1 MKRIK
6 LVLVLLV
13 TISAMLSVSCTTN
26 IEPIDPAVLN
36 PNIDPNALGKGAFKV
51 DFGDKTFTTTET
63 SAVISATSITIGAVK
78 SSTGENFSIVLNGIT
93 PGEYSTTDKVAV
105 LYKEKVADVF
115 GYLSQNTLGSTATV
129 NVTSIDN
136 ATKRI
141 KGTFK
146 FIGNWNDPANTTPP
160 AAIQFTNGTF
170 DLPFTTDVPN
180 PVSSFFKVDFNGQT
194 FNATTTVAII
204 TEGTIIING
213 VKDSNGENFALILN
227 GSTTGVYNTADD
239 LFTYSTSSTAE
250 YGYSNFSDLPS
261 ENSGLVTITSID
273 QVNKTI
279 SGTFNFK
286 GFWSDFLNTNPPAPI
301 EFTNGSFT
309 VPYTGSFPS
318 TTDTFFAKVDG
329 LEFVESFIATGFASV
344 GTNDVISVNANNIA
358 DDRISIS
365 INDTFTVGN
374 AYSAVNEAQCS
385 LKEDGV
391 VSYANLGT
399 VTIVSKT
406 ATRISGT
413 FSFTTIS
420 GKTITEGAFDVEY

>member
-13 TISAMLSVSCTTN
+13 IISAMLSVSCTTN

-36 PNIDPNALGKGAFKV
+36 PNIDPNGLGAFKV

-63 SAVISATSITIGAVK
+63 KAVINATSITIGAVK

-93 PGEYSTTDKVAV
+93 SGEYSTTDKVTL
-105 LYKEKVADVF
+105 LYKEKVADIF

-129 NVTSIDN
+129 SVTSIDN

-146 FIGNWNDPANTTPP
+146 FIGNWNDPADTTPP
-160 AAIQFTNGTF
+160 TAIQFTSGTF

-180 PVSSFFKVDFNGQT
+180 PVDSFFKVDFNGQT
-194 FNATTTVAII
+194 FNATTKTAVI
-204 TEGTIIING
+204 TNGSIIIG
-213 VKDSNGENFALILN
+213 AMRGTNGESFSIALN
-227 GSTTGVYNTADD
+227 GATTGVYNSADD
-239 LFTYSTSSTAE
+239 VITYTPSDVSQYNYINFTS
-250 YGYSNFSDLPS
+250 LPS
-261 ENSGLVTITSID
+261 TNTGSVTITSI
-273 QVNKTI
+273 NETNHTI
-279 SGTFNFK
+279 SGTFSFV
-286 GFWSDFLNTNPPAPI
+286 GYWSDFTDTNPPSPI
-301 EFTNGSFT
+301 GFEVGSFT
-309 VPYTGSFPS
+309 VPYTNSLPS

-329 LEFVESFIATGFASV
+329 LEFVESYIATGFATV
-344 GTNDVISVNANNIA
+344 GTEDVISVNATNIA

-365 INDTFTVGN
+365 INDAYTVGN
-374 AYSAVNEAQCS
+374 SYSAVAEAKCS
-385 LKEDGV
+385 LKEDGL
-391 VSYANLGT
+391 VSNASLGT